1 MFHWDQLDY
10 NKNMKRKHF
19 YSHLVEETH
28 ITLEIGEL
36 EVTNTQRVH
45 LLSLMKAN
53 IHSTVVSTV
62 LSNLSTED
70 KKIFLKNLSLENNE
84 KIWAHLKNNIIDVEE
99 KLKKI
104 IDETI
109 KELIEDV
116 RQARKLKKN

>member
-1 MFHWDQLDY
+1 
-10 NKNMKRKHF
+10 MKKTF

-28 ITLEIGEL
+28 ITLEIAEL

-53 IHSTVVSTV
+53 VHSTVVSTV

-84 KIWAHLKNNIIDVEE
+84 EIWVHLKANVSDIEE
-99 KLKKI
+99 KLRKI
-104 IDETI
+104 IDETV
-109 KELIEDV
+109 KELIDDV
-116 RQARKLKKN
+116 RQVRKLKKN